1 MISLNSQ
8 RGFAIVRPRRRSSP
22 PSSSLFWLRGVLVFA
37 CVAVL
42 ATARAEESV
51 AQRAYVFGAFPH
63 LSMGQLEKIY
73 APIGQN
79 FGRALGRE
87 VVFRSKS
94 NFEQFAAELKQR
106 TYDIAFVQPFDYVVA
121 HDEYGYLPLARRGE
135 TLAAQFMVRPD
146 SPLKS
151 IQQLRGKKIGLPP
164 DTAAISHLVK
174 LALARAGVRPDR
186 DVKIRHFRTHDSC
199 LQQLVIGSIDTCG
212 SAPYPVRFFQS
223 KWNVELRVL
232 SETFVIPHSL
242 FVVHKRV
249 PIKEREI
256 LLRTIL
262 SWPQSEEGRA
272 LLGHGSL
279 TPFVVATDGEYDV
292 VRDYHR
298 QIKRK

>member
-1 MISLNSQ
+1 MKSLNSQ
-8 RGFAIVRPRRRSSP
+8 RRCAHARLRRPLSA
-22 PSSSLFWLRGVLVFA
+22 SLSWLRWLMMIA
-37 CVAVL
+37 CLATL
-42 ATARAEESV
+42 ATARAEEEVS
-51 AQRAYVFGAFPH
+51 QRAYVFGAFPH

-73 APIGQN
+73 APIGQE

-94 NFEQFAAELKQR
+94 NFEQFTGELRQR
-106 TYDIAFVQPFDYVVA
+106 TYDIALVQPFDYVIA

-135 TLAAQFMVRPD
+135 TLAAQFMVRPE

-151 IQQLRGKKIGLPP
+151 MQDLRGKKIGLPP

-174 LALARAGVRPDR
+174 LALARAGIRPDR
-186 DVKIRHFRTHDSC
+186 DVHIRHFRTHDSC

-212 SAPYPVRFFQS
+212 SAPYPVRFFKS
-223 KWNVELRVL
+223 KWNVDLRVL

-242 FVVHKRV
+242 FIVHKRV
-249 PIKEREI
+249 PPKEREM

-262 SWPQSEEGRA
+262 SWPKSAHGRA
-272 LLGHGSL
+272 LLEHGSL

-298 QIKRK
+298 QIRGK